1 MIAQHLAVV
10 GLGLIGG
17 SVARAARAAGIAG
30 QITGFDV
37 DARQR
42 EQALE
47 LGVVDAAPD
56 TVGPA
61 VTGADLVVLAVPVL
75 ETGLAL
81 DTLRGA
87 LAPDAVLTD
96 VGSTKS
102 SVIAI
107 VKHTFR
113 ELPPNFVPAHPIAGT
128 EKTGVAASDAGL
140 FRNRHV
146 IITPHEQMS
155 PAAAARVEALWEAFG
170 ATVERMTP
178 EHHDEIFAA
187 TSHLPHVLSF
197 TLVDMLARM
206 SSSAELFNYAAGGFR
221 DFTRI
226 AGSSPKMWHDI
237 VRANRSALVPL
248 IDRYMV
254 SLKQMRHAIAT
265 DDPIHVLEVFTR
277 ARNAREHYEADQ
289 QRRSAASEDGTGG
302 GAA

>member
-1 MIAQHLAVV
+1 MIAPHLAVV

-17 SVARAARAAGIAG
+17 SVARAARATGAAGK
-30 QITGFDV
+30 ITGFDV

-42 EQALE
+42 ELALA
-47 LGVVDAAPD
+47 LGIVDAAPD
-56 TVGPA
+56 AVGPA
-61 VTGADLVVLAVPVL
+61 VAGADFVMLAVPVL

-81 DTLRGA
+81 DALRNA

-96 VGSTKS
+96 VGSTKA
-102 SVIAI
+102 SVIAVVERI
-107 VKHTFR
+107 FH
-113 ELPPNFVPAHPIAGT
+113 ELPENFVPAHPIAGT
-128 EKTGVAASDAGL
+128 EKTGVVASDASL
-140 FRNRHV
+140 FRDRHV
-146 IITPHEQMS
+146 IITPHARMS
-155 PAAAARVEALWEAFG
+155 PVAAARVEALWTAFG
-170 ATVERMTP
+170 ADVERMTP

-197 TLVDMLARM
+197 ALVDMLARM

-237 VRANRSALVPL
+237 VRANRAALVPL

-254 SLKQMRHAIAT
+254 SLKHMRHAIAT

-277 ARNAREHYEADQ
+277 ARNAREHYEEDQ
-289 QRRSAASEDGTGG
+289 MRRTTAAQSIRHGP
-302 GAA
+302 A